1 MNLTLQNL
9 FDLQCFEEN
18 PRLQALIDDSMARHG
33 LSDRASLSEQELS
46 MLYAAGD
53 PCHASDS
60 AASQKTE
67 ILSSIGHTDLFPQK
81 ESH

>member
-18 PRLQALIDDSMARHG
+18 PRLHALINDSMERYG
-33 LSDRASLSEQELS
+33 LSERASLSEQELS

-53 PCHASDS
+53 PCHTSDS
-60 AASQKTE
+60 AAGQKTE
-67 ILSSIGHTDLFPQK
+67 MLSSFGHTDLFSQK

>member
-18 PRLQALIDDSMARHG
+18 PRLQALIDGSMARYG
-33 LSDRASLSEQELS
+33 LSDRTSLSDQELS

-60 AASQKTE
+60 AANQETE